1 MGGRGSV
8 LARQEQWHPG
18 WAATRVLE
26 QVREQELLGRSV
38 QEPERVQREQVHLV
52 LAVSRELERV
62 QRRVQEQEL
71 ARS

>member
-1 MGGRGSV
+1 
-8 LARQEQWHPG
+8 
-18 WAATRVLE
+18 LE